1 MYNLQQILYKFRN
14 YVLPRLTIS
23 FQVLTVV
30 VSAYFVVKALLW
42 LNKSM

>member
-1 MYNLQQILYKFRN
+1 MFRVWIF
-14 YVLPRLTIS
+14 VLPVLTFS
-23 FQVLTVV
+23 LQVLTVV